1 MNIYRKRESNKLLA
15 ILISIAIL
23 VTAILPLSP
32 SLFQGNTGKAFAD
45 ESFDNLAVKAVRN
58 IYSVHQEGLAVDG
71 GYGHFGACESYILSQ
86 AGADVSSWVYQG
98 SSLKAGIL
106 NLIDETIAEEGTA
119 NKSSAK
125 RVAQEFLAAEAF
137 GDNRAAQLLTILQ
150 NRQTA
155 GGNGSFDTGL
165 YGIYSNMPAFDAL
178 GRAGDIAGFDTQKA
192 VSYILGSQ
200 DPVTKAWPAEDTPN
214 YITNDFMTTTQAVRT
229 LVYLE
234 PFAGE
239 KTTAVRTA
247 IDGAKT
253 WLQDRQQADGSF
265 LDEAGFDDPLVDT
278 AEAILTLDRLGL
290 APDAWITEGK
300 SAVDYMRD
308 NALNEDGTFGSSGN
322 LADDTWALDAC
333 LALGGSVHPETA
345 LGVKVTPEE
354 AEISVGS
361 TQQYAAQTSQVNG
374 AVNDV
379 SSTAVWK
386 VDNTGIAAVDNEGLV
401 TGVAAGSTV
410 VTAVYQGVC
419 GTASVTV
426 KADSGGGSSSSQYT
440 LVSVKVTGKSGNTLF
455 PKTTVHLS
463 ANDAHGV
470 TPVGALDKT
479 GLSYSYDSIDYI
491 HTIDGQGPEGTNGW
505 MYKVNQAT
513 PGIAAIKY
521 ELADNDQVLWYY
533 SSYTEDTSGGSGDGS
548 STLIPPPEKTGDE
561 IIGEALEKNQEIK
574 VSLENRNNNMIEIA
588 PESINKLNE
597 TNKEMTLTNKGI
609 EIRFA
614 SNTLNT
620 EQLKKAFSEG
630 KSTVQL
636 GAKNITASEKQVI
649 LTKAKIGQSSGLF
662 DIGGNIADL
671 TAQISKESS
680 AGIAGIKKT
689 EIINS
694 FNEPV
699 KVTLD
704 LSGAALK
711 DEDIAKLTAL
721 RYEKDAAGNIV
732 PVRLGGSYDPSSKT
746 FTFYTGKFSYYGIVK
761 ATDLVT
767 MSMGINMTAT
777 TVNGKTGY
785 TDVAPVLLNNRTM
798 VPLRIV
804 AESLGADVQWLE
816 KTRTVEIKLRD
827 KSLRLVADK
836 AAPGMDTPV
845 TIMRERAMV
854 PISFVSES
862 FGATVIWFPSYQR
875 IDIVN

>member
-32 SLFQGNTGKAFAD
+32 SLFQGNMGKAFAD

-71 GYGHFGACESYILSQ
+71 GYGHFGACEAYILSQ
-86 AGADVSSWVYQG
+86 AGADVSSWVYRG

-106 NLIDETIAEEGTA
+106 NLIDETISKDETA
-119 NKSSAK
+119 NKSPAK

-137 GDNRAAQLLTILQ
+137 GDNRAAQLLTILK

-155 GGNGSFDTGL
+155 SGNGSFDTGL
-165 YGIYSNMPAFDAL
+165 YGIYSNMPAFEAL

-200 DPVTKAWPAEDTPN
+200 DPVTKAWPAEDIPN

-234 PFAGE
+234 PFAGG
-239 KTTAVRTA
+239 KTDAVRTA
-247 IDGAKT
+247 LDGAKT
-253 WLQDRQQADGSF
+253 WLQNRQQTDGSF
-265 LDEAGFDDPLVDT
+265 RDTAGFDDPLVDT
-278 AEAILTLDRLGL
+278 AEAILTLARLGL
-290 APDAWITEGK
+290 APDAWTTEGK
-300 SAVDYMRD
+300 SAVDYMRND
-308 NALNEDGTFGSSGN
+308 ALNEDGTFGSSGN

-354 AEISVGS
+354 AEISVGR
-361 TQQYAAQTSQVNG
+361 TQQYEAHISQMNG
-374 AVNDV
+374 AVNAV
-379 SSTAVWK
+379 SSTAVWT
-386 VDNTGIAAVDNEGLV
+386 VDNTGIAAVDNKGIV
-401 TGVAAGSTV
+401 TGVAAGNTV

-419 GTASVTV
+419 GTAGVTV
-426 KADSGGGSSSSQYT
+426 EANGSGGGNPSSQYT
-440 LVSVKVTGKSGNTLF
+440 AVSVKVTGKSGNTLF
-455 PKTTVHLS
+455 PNTTVYLS
-463 ANDAHGV
+463 ANDVHSV

-479 GLSYSYDSIDYI
+479 GLSYSYNSIDYI
-491 HTIDGQGPEGTNGW
+491 HTIAGQGPEGMNGW
-505 MYKVNQAT
+505 MYKVNE
-513 PGIAAIKY
+513 AAPAIPAIQYK
-521 ELADNDQVLWYY
+521 LNANDQVLWYFSAY
-533 SSYTEDTSGGSGDGS
+533 QENTSGSYEGSA
-548 STLIPPPEKTGDE
+548 LIPPQDKTGDE
-561 IIGEALEKNQEIK
+561 IIREALEKNQEIK
-574 VSLENRNNNMIEIA
+574 ISLESRKNNMVEIS
-588 PESINKLNE
+588 PDSINKLIE
-597 TNKEMTLTNKGI
+597 LNKEMTLTNKGI

-614 SNTLNT
+614 SNDLYT
-620 EQLKKAFSEG
+620 EQLKKAFSEVKG
-630 KSTVQL
+630 TVQL
-636 GAKNITASEKQVI
+636 GAKNITASEKQEI
-649 LTKAKIGQSSGLF
+649 LAKAKIGQSTGLF
-662 DIGGNIADL
+662 DVGGNIADL

-680 AGIAGIKKT
+680 AGIAGTKET

-699 KVTLD
+699 KVILD

-746 FTFYTGKFSYYGIVK
+746 FTFYTGKFSYYGIVE
-761 ATDLVT
+761 AEDLVT

-777 TVNGKTGY
+777 TVNGKAGY
-785 TDVAPVLLNNRTM
+785 TDVAPILLNNRTM

-816 KTRTVEIKLRD
+816 QTRTVEIKLKD

-836 AAPGMDTPV
+836 TAPGMDTPV
-845 TIMRERAMV
+845 TIMQGRAMV

-862 FGATVIWFPSYQR
+862 FGATVIWFPSSQR